1 MTATPKPTAAELHE
15 FRQALQTAFGAPLHL
30 RVTDNMSSLLSVRN
44 GSGPAAIPSVSLH
57 HMFVRADAATLR
69 ALAQFL
75 RHPTPAA
82 RRAIRDYMERN
93 MDAVRTDARPGSQLR
108 LCSRGRVYDL
118 HALAGQVNRDFFGG
132 RIEARIASGAQAHP
146 HTRPPTPH
154 RLRQLRPPDAHHPH
168 QPRTRQRKGAE
179 VLRALRHLPR
189 DAPRRPGTREG
200 RRRTPTPP
208 HPEFRRREKTHPD
221 YERAMQWEKEF
232 VKEW

>member
-1 MTATPKPTAAELHE
+1 MTAPPKPTAAELHG
-15 FRQALQTAFGAPLHL
+15 FQQALQTAFGGPLHL

-44 GSGPAAIPSVSLH
+44 GSGAAAIPSVSLH

-132 RIEARIASGAQAHP
+132 RIETRITWA
-146 HTRPPTPH
+146 
-154 RLRQLRPPDAHHPH
+154 
-168 QPRTRQRKGAE
+168 
-179 VLRALRHLPR
+179 
-189 DAPRRPGTREG
+189 
-200 RRRTPTPP
+200 RRRTPTRARRRHIAFGSFDHRMRIIRINPELDSEKVP
-208 HPEFRRREKTHPD
+208 EFFVRFVIYHEMLHADLEPEKDADGRRRLHTPEFRRREKTHPD